1 MLTQEFPDEFDFEIF
16 DLKNKVTT
24 LSRVTTS
31 LKQTDMASLGE
42 RNECAAS
49 GARVNQYTSLATS
62 SKPVASAK
70 TFTTEWSFGRSGA
83 SALSTG
89 EEPAQDYKG
98 EDEVSEDEQEC
109 PPDSTDAYLESDDD
123 ARNRAAIAL
132 AEREGDDRQQIRRY
146 YSHKIKDLG
155 DYIIYPTDEGLND
168 IATIGIF
175 SPGVLAKHPSLHA
188 LGKKYKDTSALLWV
202 LCPFF
207 YRRAGAQMGWSSDF
221 GHIIIRRIL
230 KVLQIRRSMCTKLV
244 DHSGITTFP
253 GANLPPST
261 VVTEL
266 QFSSGYAEFIRN
278 RGRTVG
284 RSLYMGNGDSASTTT
299 HTHDSTGAGP
309 DSGGKI
315 NFSMHREGVLVATT

>member
-1 MLTQEFPDEFDFEIF
+1 MTFMD
-16 DLKNKVTT
+16 
-24 LSRVTTS
+24 R
-31 LKQTDMASLGE
+31 M
-42 RNECAAS
+42 NECAAS
-49 GARVNQYTSLATS
+49 GARVNQYTGLATS

-83 SALSTG
+83 SALITG
-89 EEPAQDYKG
+89 EEPAQDDKG

-109 PPDSTDAYLESDDD
+109 PDDSTDAYLESDDD
-123 ARNRAAIAL
+123 ARNRAATAL

-175 SPGVLAKHPSLHA
+175 SPDVLAKHPSLHA

-230 KVLQIRRSMCTKLV
+230 K
-244 DHSGITTFP
+244 
-253 GANLPPST
+253 
-261 VVTEL
+261 
-266 QFSSGYAEFIRN
+266 FSSGYAEFIRN
-278 RGRTVG
+278 HGRTVG

-315 NFSMHREGVLVATT
+315 NFSMHRDGVLVAHDLVNHAVLHDDVVAFGAADSFN